1 MKDVAERFWAKVD
14 KSGECWL
21 WTAALDSHG
30 YGQLMFPG
38 NRPIKAHRVS
48 FELAHGPIERGM
60 CVCHACDTPACVRP
74 DHLFLGTKAENS
86 ADMARKQR
94 TARKIDANQAV
105 EIRRIYAE
113 GNHSQYV
120 LADRFG
126 ISQRQINRIVHRK
139 SWGHVA

>member
-60 CVCHACDTPACVRP
+60 CLSRLRHPRMC
-74 DHLFLGTKAENS
+74 
-86 ADMARKQR
+86 
-94 TARKIDANQAV
+94 TA
-105 EIRRIYAE
+105 
-113 GNHSQYV
+113 
-120 LADRFG
+120 
-126 ISQRQINRIVHRK
+126 
-139 SWGHVA
+139 